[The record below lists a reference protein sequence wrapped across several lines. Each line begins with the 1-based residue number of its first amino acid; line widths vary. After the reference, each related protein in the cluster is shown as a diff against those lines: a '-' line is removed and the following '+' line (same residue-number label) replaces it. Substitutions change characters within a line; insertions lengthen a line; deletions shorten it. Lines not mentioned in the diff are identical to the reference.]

1 MKRSA
6 VRYIYVLLVLMFT
19 GFFISGCGGD
29 GSTGHWD
36 GGDGTSDSLAP
47 TVTTT
52 IPVDAATAVAI
63 GNSLAATFSEAM
75 DPLTITDQSFTLTD
89 GVNPVTGAVSY
100 TGVTAS
106 FNPTVDLDPVTVYT
120 ATISTVAADLAGN
133 PLVSDY
139 VWSFTTGAAPDTIV
153 PTVTSTVPADAATA
167 VAIGNNL
174 TATFSEA
181 MDPLTIT
188 NVSFTLADASA
199 ADVPGSVTY
208 TGFNAVF
215 NPTNNLDLDSTYTAT
230 ISTVAADLAGNPLV
244 SDYVWS
250 FTTGA
255 APDTI
260 VPTVTSTVPAD
271 AATAVAL
278 GNNLTATFSEAMDPL
293 TITNVSFTLAD
304 ALAVDVPGSV
314 TYTGVTASFNP
325 TVDLDPVTVY
335 TATISTVAADLAGN
349 PLASDYVWSF
359 TTGAAPDIIAPT
371 VTITSPDDLDTD
383 VIVNKTLTATFSE
396 AMDPLT
402 ITNVS
407 FTLADALAVNVPGSV
422 TYTGFNAV
430 FNPTNDLDLD
440 STYTATI
447 STVAADL
454 AGNPLASDYVW
465 SFTTVSEV
473 GVGPLPVD
481 LGLAEN
487 FAVLT
492 KTGITTTGVTTITGN
507 IGVSPIDAT
516 AITGFGLIMDSTNEF
531 ATSPSVTG
539 VVYAADYAEPT
550 PTNLTT
556 AISDLHTAYV
566 DAAGRTVPAA
576 VTEEGAGNISGMTL
590 APGLYKWSTGV
601 LVDPSTTVT
610 LDGGANDVW
619 IFQIAQDLT
628 LSSAASIALSG
639 GAQAKNV
646 FWQVGGLTGVT
657 LEPGS
662 HLEGIIL
669 AAKGIEV
676 KDGATVHGRLLGETN
691 VTLISNAITQP

>member
-1 MKRSA
+1 VTA
-6 VRYIYVLLVLMFT
+6 
-19 GFFISGCGGD
+19 
-29 GSTGHWD
+29 
-36 GGDGTSDSLAP
+36 
-47 TVTTT
+47 TV
-52 IPVDAATAVAI
+52 PVNDATAVAI
-63 GNSLAATFSEAM
+63 GNNLTATFSEAM
-75 DPLTITDQSFTLTD
+75 DPLTITDLSFTLID
-89 GVNPVTGAVSY
+89 GVTPVTGVVSY
-100 TGVTAS
+100 TGVTAV
-106 FNPTVDLDPVTVYT
+106 FNPTADLDPATVYT
-120 ATISTVAADLAGN
+120 ATISTVAEDLVGN
-133 PLVSDY
+133 PLASDY
-139 VWSFTTGAAPDTIV
+139 VWNFTTGAVPDTFV
-153 PTVTSTVPADAATA
+153 PTVTSTVPVDAATA

-188 NVSFTLADASA
+188 ALSFTLAD
-199 ADVPGSVTY
+199 GVTPV
-208 TGFNAVF
+208 TGAVSYSGVTAVF
-215 NPTNNLDLDSTYTAT
+215 NPAVDLEPATVYTAT
-230 ISTVAADLAGNPLV
+230 ISTVAADLAGNPLA
-244 SDYVWS
+244 SDHVWS

-255 APDTI
+255 GPDVI
-260 VPTVTSTVPAD
+260 APTVTTTVPVD
-271 AATAVAL
+271 AATAVAI
-278 GNNLTATFSEAMDPL
+278 GNDLTATFNEAMDPL
-293 TITNVSFTLAD
+293 TITNQTFTLTD
-304 ALAVDVPGSV
+304 GVNPVTGTV
-314 TYTGVTASFNP
+314 TYAGVTAVFNP
-325 TVDLDPVTVY
+325 LNNLVFNTTY

-359 TTGAAPDIIAPT
+359 TTGVAPDTIVPT

-396 AMDPLT
+396 AMNPLT
-402 ITNVS
+402 ITNTS

-691 VTLISNAITQP
+691 VTLISNPITQP